1 MALLVGL
8 AAGAAAAAA
17 GVATI
22 TAVAV
27 GVVAAA
33 AYDYMLDSL
42 IDGEAVTD
50 TMTGSKITKKETL
63 GARKVVVGN
72 TRVGGNIVY
81 QAVSGTNNRYL
92 HYIVAFSGDTA
103 DYLESIYLD
112 DELAFDRISKASA
125 GSYRG
130 QYSTNEDGSAS
141 ASGNSLVV
149 VPKDGEYDQTAV
161 QGYELPSEWTTNHRL
176 KGICYA
182 YIRFDHEHDR
192 FKQGVPAISASV
204 KGLPLYNPKGD
215 TQHSLYDSNIGSTN
229 FYNDRS
235 TWDYSNNSALVLY
248 NYMRNDWYGLNVSDD
263 SFDYDSLSNAID
275 ICDEDVT
282 ITGGTQ
288 KRYTCDGVI
297 DTTASV
303 RANINNILSSMNGK
317 LMYANG
323 KYHIEPYAYKEPHSQ
338 VIDDDLLVGNIQF
351 NTKTTRKSLF
361 NAVKGKFV
369 NEDDAHEQTEYPTQ
383 FSSTYETED
392 GERLEK
398 QFDQPMVTNHTR
410 AQRLARLKLLRSRMM
425 TTIKA
430 TLNAKALVY
439 KVGDTV
445 KITSSTFGITEQEFE
460 ITNLR
465 INVDKSKGITV
476 AIEARETAEG
486 IYDWQASD
494 AEDFTS
500 GNTVDLPTS
509 KPVQTVVAPTNVRV
523 INAGTRFNRGIKK
536 IKISW
541 DGVQQIDGATPYEP
555 FFNEYVVTVQ
565 SARNKN
571 YQSYTT
577 TETTQIVE
585 IQDFANDVINA
596 STTIRVYT
604 RNGSGYL
611 STAATLVIDR
621 PRLIY
626 PEESLEVGAV
636 VYGTQATPT
645 NSELSDLVKEKGIQV
660 KNGLEVL
667 YVQIDG
673 NNEPINSAEY
683 EFSTENF
690 IVVPSTEEFLNE
702 VDSDTTSLP
711 ELVTNGTFDA
721 DSDWGENANSE
732 WSITG
737 GKLVHPAIGG
747 TSYIYQTIQTDLI
760 GLHKLTLTVDSIS
773 ASETY
778 PFVAI
783 ILEEGTAGSIADLVF
798 YTTGQHTLEFT
809 CQNRNITL
817 MIYKVGINNL
827 STVQI
832 DNVSIK
838 GGIPDAIQ
846 EYKLFLPATVTSAVN
861 FSHDE
866 PIIDK
871 VGMTDTGVT
880 ETYTGFDTAL
890 SEGGRKYVKVR
901 LSRSAAEAAGL
912 SQLKTV
918 VTATWTDTDPTAGD
932 VAKQAQAEI
941 LLTARVL

>member
-1 MALLVGL
+1 MAVFVGL

-17 GVATI
+17 GAAIV

-42 IDGEAVTD
+42 VDGEAVTD
-50 TMTGSKITKKETL
+50 TMTGRKITKKETL

-112 DELAFDRISKASA
+112 DELAFHRISKASA
-125 GSYRG
+125 GGYRG

-141 ASGNSLVV
+141 ASGKSLVV

-161 QGYELPSEWTTNHRL
+161 QGYELPSEWTANHRL

-204 KGLPLYNPKGD
+204 VGLPLYNPKGD
-215 TQHSLYDSNIGSTN
+215 TTHSLYDSNVGSTN

-297 DTTASV
+297 DTTASI

-383 FSSTYETED
+383 SSATYETDD

-509 KPVQTVVAPTNVRV
+509 KPVQTVVAPANVRV
-523 INAGTRFNRGIKK
+523 INAGTRFNKGVKK

-541 DGVQQIDGATPYEP
+541 DGVQQSDGATPYEP

-565 SARNKN
+565 SSRNKN

-604 RNGSGYL
+604 RNGNGYL

-626 PEESLEVGAV
+626 PEESLDTGVV

-645 NSELSDLVKEKGIQV
+645 NTELNDLVKEKGIQV

-673 NNEPINSAEY
+673 NNNPINSAEY
-683 EFSTENF
+683 EFTTENF
-690 IVVPSTEEFLNE
+690 IVVPTTNEYSEE
-702 VDSDTTSLP
+702 VDISDIP
-711 ELVTNGTFDA
+711 ELLTNGTFSTA
-721 DSDWGENANSE
+721 TDWNLPSNPQWE
-732 WSITG
+732 ITG
-737 GKLVHPAIGG
+737 GELVYDNPPAGSGFIW
-747 TSYIYQTIQTDLI
+747 QDVQTDTI
-760 GLHKLTLTVDSIS
+760 GNHTASINILSLTGTVALVIYENGVNIG
-773 ASETY
+773 SEN
-778 PFVAI
+778 
-783 ILEEGTAGSIADLVF
+783 
-798 YTTGQHTLEFT
+798 YTTTGLKTLDFT
-809 CQNRNITL
+809 SQNRNLQFAIVR
-817 MIYKVGINNL
+817 ISSHG
-827 STVQI
+827 SFAAEI
-832 DNVSIK
+832 DTASLK
-838 GGIPDAIQ
+838 AKLDDAVQ
-846 EYKLFLPATVTSAVN
+846 EYILFLPESVTETVT
-861 FSHDE
+861 FSHSESDE
-866 PIIDK
+866 IHLDAN
-871 VGMTDTGVT
+871 GNTSTAGVT
-880 ETYTGFDTAL
+880 ETYTGFSTNLTDA
-890 SEGGRKYVKVR
+890 GRKYVKVK
-901 LSRSAAEAAGL
+901 LERSTANVGF
-912 SQLKTV
+912 SQLKTT
-918 VTATWTDTDPTAGD
+918 VTATWTVTGSGIGD
-932 VAKQAQAEI
+932 IVKQAEAEI
-941 LLTARVL
+941 FLTARVIS

>member
-1 MALLVGL
+1 MAVFVAL
-8 AAGAAAAAA
+8 AAGAAAVAV
-17 GVATI
+17 GATI
-22 TAVAV
+22 VTAVAV

-42 IDGEAVTD
+42 VDGEAVTD
-50 TMTGSKITKKETL
+50 TMTGRKITKKETL

-112 DELAFDRISKASA
+112 DELAFHRISKASA
-125 GSYRG
+125 GGYRG

-141 ASGNSLVV
+141 ASGNSLVI

-161 QGYELPSEWTTNHRL
+161 QGYELPSEWTANHRL

-204 KGLPLYNPKGD
+204 VGLPLYNPKGD
-215 TQHSLYDSNIGSTN
+215 TTHSLYDSNVGSTN

-297 DTTASV
+297 DTTASI

-383 FSSTYETED
+383 SSATYETDD

-509 KPVQTVVAPTNVRV
+509 KPVQTVVAPANVRV
-523 INAGTRFNRGIKK
+523 INAGTRFNKGVKK

-541 DGVQQIDGATPYEP
+541 DGVQQSDGATPYEP

-565 SARNKN
+565 SSRNKN

-604 RNGSGYL
+604 RNGNGYL

-626 PEESLEVGAV
+626 PEESLDTGVV

-645 NSELSDLVKEKGIQV
+645 NTELNDLVKEKGIQV

-673 NNEPINSAEY
+673 NNNPINSAEY
-683 EFSTENF
+683 EFTTENF
-690 IVVPSTEEFLNE
+690 IVVPTTNEYSEE
-702 VDSDTTSLP
+702 VDISDIP
-711 ELVTNGTFDA
+711 ELLTNGTFSTA
-721 DSDWGENANSE
+721 SDWTFNATSQF
-732 WSITG
+732 SITG
-737 GKLVHPAIGG
+737 GKLVCANSAG
-747 TSYIYQTIQTDLI
+747 TSYAWQDVQTDTI
-760 GLHKLTLTVDSIS
+760 GNHTVSFEVDAYTGNFFCQVYEDGVEI
-773 ASETY
+773 ASHT
-778 PFVAI
+778 VSST
-783 ILEEGTAGSIADLVF
+783 GTNTFD
-798 YTTGQHTLEFT
+798 FT
-809 CQNRNITL
+809 SQNRNIQLVFLRLGTSGT
-817 MIYKVGINNL
+817 I
-827 STVQI
+827 TI
-832 DNVSIK
+832 DTASLK
-838 GGIPDAIQ
+838 AKLDDAVQ
-846 EYKLFLPATVTSAVN
+846 EYTLFLPESVTETVTFA
-861 FSHDE
+861 HTE
-866 PIIDK
+866 TDK
-871 VGMTDTGVT
+871 DGVPATGVT
-880 ETYTGFDTAL
+880 ETYTGFSTNLTDA
-890 SEGGRKYVKVR
+890 GRKYVKVK
-901 LSRSAAEAAGL
+901 LERSTANVGF
-912 SQLKTV
+912 SQLKTT
-918 VTATWTDTDPTAGD
+918 VTASWTVTGSGVGD
-932 VAKQAQAEI
+932 IVKQAEAEI
-941 LLTARVL
+941 FLTARVIS